1 MTSRRE
7 CGIYKRKSESVAG
20 PLTLGGTS
28 GLIPAHLL
36 GGSRR
41 LLAVIALAAGFAAV
55 VPAAWAQSEDY
66 DRARLRHQP
75 LAISSLSAM
84 GEQPSRFLT
93 QAVEFSGRV
102 IGALRSDSV
111 VTVILKL
118 DSGETVHLR
127 TRPQHPLVPVGEQ
140 ALVVARL
147 AELPADC
154 YAFDL
159 LAMKAAA
166 DSEARISPDQAYSE
180 LAQKQLAQADGEQV
194 VPPQPRYVLPSRGG
208 PPPPSEERILAAYQ
222 QAIAHFN
229 PRLDESRRNIIARH
243 IIDFSRR
250 IGVDARLVM
259 AVVAVESN
267 FNSYATSGK
276 GAMGLGQL
284 MPATARGMGVQ
295 NAYDVREN
303 LWAAVRIVR
312 GNLERN
318 DGDLALALAC
328 YNAGSGAVRRYGGV
342 PPYRE
347 TQNYIRKVIAVYL
360 QLAPE
365 MAG

>member
-1 MTSRRE
+1 
-7 CGIYKRKSESVAG
+7 
-20 PLTLGGTS
+20 
-28 GLIPAHLL
+28 
-36 GGSRR
+36 
-41 LLAVIALAAGFAAV
+41 
-55 VPAAWAQSEDY
+55 
-66 DRARLRHQP
+66 
-75 LAISSLSAM
+75 
-84 GEQPSRFLT
+84 
-93 QAVEFSGRV
+93 
-102 IGALRSDSV
+102 
-111 VTVILKL
+111 
-118 DSGETVHLR
+118 
-127 TRPQHPLVPVGEQ
+127 
-140 ALVVARL
+140 
-147 AELPADC
+147 
-154 YAFDL
+154 
-159 LAMKAAA
+159 
-166 DSEARISPDQAYSE
+166 
-180 LAQKQLAQADGEQV
+180 
-194 VPPQPRYVLPSRGG
+194 
-208 PPPPSEERILAAYQ
+208 
-222 QAIAHFN
+222 
-229 PRLDESRRNIIARH
+229 
-243 IIDFSRR
+243 
-250 IGVDARLVM
+250 M